1 MEHDFRLRFRLQPAD
16 ADMDAL
22 VERLYEAGCDDALV
36 GIGVPGRL
44 ALDFIREAGSAT
56 RAIASAL
63 ADVKRAVP
71 TAELIDVQEG
81 TAF

>member
-44 ALDFIREAGSAT
+44 ALDFTREADSATATYSCLTPRIRED
-56 RAIASAL
+56 R
-63 ADVKRAVP
+63 P
-71 TAELIDVQEG
+71 
-81 TAF
+81 AFRLF